1 MPQICRARK
10 RAAQVAAASLI
21 VASADAAGM
30 SAAAVAGSSS
40 SAAAAAPTSSRVA
53 GPAASAKGVADVDMA
68 ITITYGILPH
78 RDKLRGMMWEAFT
91 SEEMLDSNVVLDT
104 GVFDFLVWTLT
115 ALEFYETMPP
125 LGCGYL
131 LAQQPPTASPAEENA
146 GRPLKDI
153 LSDIFE
159 MWPNLEFIEHGVNI
173 GHSVQGLT
181 AQARGA
187 TKTYVSSSYNGNHDH
202 RFRRSPLPKYSLYVY
217 IMEIPQKPSR
227 DFVTFDRHNIMG
239 CVDQN
244 VLGGMDHLYMFA
256 NLLHYARAYF
266 VRYVQGFKA
275 IQLFHPYLWNES
287 SGGMGGVRTTIIS
300 KDMIL
305 FMEGAFCCS
314 GQDHL
319 HLGWA
324 QRCAQLI

>member
-1 MPQICRARK
+1 M
-10 RAAQVAAASLI
+10 
-21 VASADAAGM
+21 
-30 SAAAVAGSSS
+30 
-40 SAAAAAPTSSRVA
+40 
-53 GPAASAKGVADVDMA
+53 
-68 ITITYGILPH
+68 
-78 RDKLRGMMWEAFT
+78 
-91 SEEMLDSNVVLDT
+91 
-104 GVFDFLVWTLT
+104 
-115 ALEFYETMPP
+115 
-125 LGCGYL
+125 
-131 LAQQPPTASPAEENA
+131 
-146 GRPLKDI
+146 
-153 LSDIFE
+153 
-159 MWPNLEFIEHGVNI
+159 EHGVNI
-173 GHSVQGLT
+173 GHSVEGLT

-217 IMEIPQKPSR
+217 IMAASAEAVKGLLLPLIAITSWGAWIKM
-227 DFVTFDRHNIMG
+227 FW
-239 CVDQN
+239 
-244 VLGGMDHLYMFA
+244 GGMDHLYMFA

-266 VRYVQGFKA
+266 VCYVQGFKA

-324 QRCAQLI
+324 QRCAQLIRCLPMPPPNVLA